1 MNRALLTVCLV
12 WLVSLAVWLGALAQL
27 SLPRHAAS
35 APDRSTLTQFPGP

>member
-27 SLPRHAAS
+27 GQPRHAAS
-35 APDRSTLTQFPGP
+35 IPDRSTLIRYPGP

>member
-27 SLPRHAAS
+27 SQPRYAS
-35 APDRSTLTQFPGP
+35 LPDRSTQTQYPGP

>member
-27 SLPRHAAS
+27 SLPRHAS
-35 APDRSTLTQFPGP
+35 IPDRSTLTQFPGP

>member
-27 SLPRHAAS
+27 SQPRHAS
-35 APDRSTLTQFPGP
+35 IPDRSTLTRYPGP